1 MILQYVIV
9 MLIIVVITI
18 HTLSTGH
25 CLAQP
30 RVSRNS
36 YLKPCDPNLE
46 STCAHIHAYKKKLHA
61 YRLHVFIYLSCRY
74 AVIEMCVCNFLY
86 RVYCK
91 RYGIYENIEKSE
103 LTFA

>member
-46 STCAHIHAYKKKLHA
+46 STCAHIHAYKKNYMHTGYMYL
-61 YRLHVFIYLSCRY
+61 FIYH
-74 AVIEMCVCNFLY
+74 VGMQ
-86 RVYCK
+86 
-91 RYGIYENIEKSE
+91 
-103 LTFA
+103 